1 LIVLSRTPRLLS
13 DGALFFSDV
22 VLSGSSGAGI
32 VVLHFSMIPI
42 HELILKINAEQSNRY
57 VQDESARKRYWANHP
72 TFVAC
77 IKCMDGRVSFPIMTK
92 TPTGIIKPFRAIGGK
107 FEVWWPS
114 FIGRVRHWIDR
125 AISEGHK
132 SAMFVT
138 YHYSASDTHLGCAG
152 WKYDTASARAH
163 AEKLRHELNF
173 VFGEQLTAIVAG
185 VETDRDILTLHG
197 PNGDVSGESMQGKTE
212 EEILQSLM
220 LAFPKNDSIVLSDL
234 VPFLAGNIR
243 RVEELTKTPRDLE
256 NKGHRERVIAVGQG
270 FDDLASENLALIIND
285 ADPNLAESI
294 RVAASLIE
302 KNLKNAPTGDDATI
316 FANITYREPG
326 EDYRQAAARAR
337 GLAAFA
343 EGVIKEAYPDLFASG
358 RLHALSAVMW
368 EPNKKIEII

>member
-1 LIVLSRTPRLLS
+1 
-13 DGALFFSDV
+13 
-22 VLSGSSGAGI
+22 
-32 VVLHFSMIPI
+32 
-42 HELILKINAEQSNRY
+42 
-57 VQDESARKRYWANHP
+57 
-72 TFVAC
+72 
-77 IKCMDGRVSFPIMTK
+77 
-92 TPTGIIKPFRAIGGK
+92 
-107 FEVWWPS
+107 
-114 FIGRVRHWIDR
+114 
-125 AISEGHK
+125 
-132 SAMFVT
+132 
-138 YHYSASDTHLGCAG
+138 
-152 WKYDTASARAH
+152 
-163 AEKLRHELNF
+163 
-173 VFGEQLTAIVAG
+173 
-185 VETDRDILTLHG
+185 
-197 PNGDVSGESMQGKTE
+197 MQGKTE